1 MTVSSQEESLQAF
14 VILLDYVLKLE
25 LHILNFT
32 IEISSYLQNQ
42 SIFRTRNL
50 TFLDLSTKDLEA
62 LNDTVSLITKY
73 RDQIS
78 KSHFL
83 HHNSEVHNQALEDVI
98 EKVILLERQICNVYQ
113 CSCPLKKLLINHFIL
128 KQSIDKTIN
137 LLITQ
142 HRELQKITSLSYEIA
157 EHKIA
162 ELSSYSYPVLD
173 QVMAQ
178 YLHITE
184 TITAKHPFSQDFT
197 IFGLYMEKTT
207 IIIDTNRTKYNN
219 LQNSI
224 LQRILEDEG
233 DSSSN
238 SFTDQEIKIIDL
250 MEYLTAHLDF
260 IPHVLKILGQFQR
273 IIHETQLLLQ
283 AKEKLLQESLSHLQ
297 LSEHHQQQQQ
307 KRDTNTTSAKFLLE
321 IDHFVDQVVAGGTI
335 GLSKVQCYKSTI
347 QFLSI
352 CAEEMGQE
360 VNSIENNFRDI
371 PTYVRTDFIKSF
383 DVFALYRDCLSEF
396 SNFLTDATRG
406 DTNSHKIIDT
416 MRVEFEELDE
426 ALKGAYFQ
434 VLEQIPILNLEEKIV
449 RSIMQKV

>member
-32 IEISSYLQNQ
+32 IEISSYIQNQ
-42 SIFRTRNL
+42 SIYRTRNL

-98 EKVILLERQICNVYQ
+98 EKIILLERQIRNVYQ

-184 TITAKHPFSQDFT
+184 TITAKYPFSQDFT

-207 IIIDTNRTKYNN
+207 IIIDTNRIKYHN

-224 LQRILEDEG
+224 LQRILADEG

-260 IPHVLKILGQFQR
+260 IPHVLKVLGQFQR

-321 IDHFVDQVVAGGTI
+321 IDHFVDQVVVGGTI

-352 CAEEMGQE
+352 CAEEMSQE
-360 VNSIENNFRDI
+360 ISSIENNFGDI
-371 PTYVRTDFIKSF
+371 PTYARTDFIKSF

-396 SNFLTDATRG
+396 SNFLTDTTRG

>member
-32 IEISSYLQNQ
+32 IEISSYIQNQ

-98 EKVILLERQICNVYQ
+98 EKIILLERQICNVYQ

-207 IIIDTNRTKYNN
+207 TIIDTNRKKYNS

-224 LQRILEDEG
+224 LQKILEDEG

-260 IPHVLKILGQFQR
+260 IPHVLKVLGQFQR

-297 LSEHHQQQQQ
+297 LSEYHQQQQ
-307 KRDTNTTSAKFLLE
+307 RDTNTISAKFLRE
-321 IDHFVDQVVAGGTI
+321 IDHFVEQVVGGGTI

-360 VNSIENNFRDI
+360 INSFQNNFRGI
-371 PTYVRTDFIKSF
+371 PTYARTDFIKSF

-396 SNFLTDATRG
+396 SNFLTDTTRG
-406 DTNSHKIIDT
+406 DTSSHKIIDT